1 MGKHPYVK
9 ATGISLLI
17 HIVLLACL
25 PIVIKPFT
33 PVAAVAPIAVEFIP
47 ATVADTGDTLQ
58 QFSAAAAVPKE
69 QREETKQVI
78 REREKKQPPAKT
90 LPDRQPPAQI
100 SETTGAGAVVSW
112 PEGDGSE
119 AVVGDNEGKQD
130 DNHNQPVSRTQASL
144 VSGSRPAY
152 PRDAWK
158 AGWEGVVVVRVLV
171 GADGSVLSTS
181 IRHGSGYV
189 SLDTAAAQAVEKWRF
204 SPARR
209 GEAPVESFYDVKVRF
224 RLADGK

>member
-25 PIVIKPFT
+25 PIVIKPYT

-47 ATVADTGDTLQ
+47 ATVADTGNTLQ
-58 QFSAAAAVPKE
+58 QFSSAAAGPAT

-78 REREKKQPPAKT
+78 GERENKQPRTKT
-90 LPDRQPPAQI
+90 LPDRQPSAQL
-100 SETTGAGAVVSW
+100 SETTGAGAVVSL
-112 PEGDGSE
+112 PEGGGSE
-119 AVVGDNEGKQD
+119 DVADDNAGQQD
-130 DNHNQPVSRTQASL
+130 DKQSVSRTQASL

-152 PRDAWK
+152 PRDAWQ

-171 GADGSVLSTS
+171 GADGSAVSTS
-181 IRHGSGYV
+181 IRHSSGYA

-209 GEAPVESFYDVKVRF
+209 GEAAVESFHDVKVRF